1 MKIMK
6 SLKSIVAVLALLGA
20 SHFMSAQKI
29 AHINVQQLIE
39 NHPDMLSANKQLETI
54 AGTYDKDYAM
64 MVTEFTNKRDKYI
77 AEETNTSEAVNQE
90 RAVELQNMQKSIQ
103 DFYADAQKKLS
114 EKELELKK
122 PIADKVTE
130 TIKKVGKAKGYEYVL
145 DSSLGSGVL
154 LADGQDLLIDVKKEL
169 GIQ

>member
-1 MKIMK
+1 MKLMK
-6 SLKSIVAVLALLGA
+6 SLKSIVAVIALFGA
-20 SHFMSAQKI
+20 SHFVSAQKV

-54 AGTYDKDYAM
+54 AGSYDKDYTM

-77 AEETNTSEAVNQE
+77 SEEGTTTETVNQE

-122 PIADKVTE
+122 PIAEKVTE
-130 TIKKVGKAKGYEYVL
+130 AIQKGAKAKGYDYVL
-145 DSSLGSGVL
+145 DATNGSGVL
-154 LADGQDLLIDVKKEL
+154 YAAGIDSMPDVKKEL
-169 GIQ
+169 GV

>member
-1 MKIMK
+1 MK
-6 SLKSIVAVLALLGA
+6 SLKSIVAIIALVGVTQ
-20 SHFMSAQKI
+20 FMSAQKV
-29 AHINVQQLIE
+29 AHINMQQLIE

-54 AGTYDKDYAM
+54 AGTYDKDYAI

-77 AEETNTSEAVNQE
+77 SEEGTTTEAVNQE

-130 TIKKVGKAKGYEYVL
+130 AIQKVAKAKGYEYVL
-145 DSSLGSGVL
+145 DATVGSGVL
-154 LADGQDLLIDVKKEL
+154 YAAGIDIMADVKTEL
-169 GIQ
+169 GI